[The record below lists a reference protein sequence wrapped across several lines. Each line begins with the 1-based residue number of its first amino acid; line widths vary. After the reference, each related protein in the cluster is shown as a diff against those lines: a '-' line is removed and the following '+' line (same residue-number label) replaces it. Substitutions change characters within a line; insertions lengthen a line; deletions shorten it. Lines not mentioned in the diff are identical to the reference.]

1 MNRYSVLADHPRT
14 RSLVI
19 GSAVA
24 AVAAAMLEAGASNAG
39 AAPAGQ
45 PDRAALGHFKHL
57 VVIYEENHS
66 FDNLLGGGG
75 AGNGVEGAGL
85 GRAGHGGHPPPG
97 ARTGRPPGWLPP
109 NDGKPT

>member
-24 AVAAAMLEAGASNAG
+24 AAMLESGASNAG

-66 FDNLLGGGG
+66 FANPRGGWG
-75 AGNGVEGAGL
+75 AVNGVEVAGI
-85 GRAGHGGHPPPG
+85 GSAGYDDH
-97 ARTGRPPGWLPP
+97 ATQVTRTGTPLRCLPQ
-109 NDGKPT
+109 NDVNLTS